1 MFSTIMHLK
10 HVTFNIKYNIF
21 KINELFL
28 IIKFTQIYST
38 YSLASHPDIK
48 L

>member
-1 MFSTIMHLK
+1 MYNIWLFIKMFSTIMHLK

-21 KINELFL
+21 KINELL
-28 IIKFTQIYST
+28 NLLKFR
-38 YSLASHPDIK
+38 DIK